1 MNEAPRRAPP
11 ERGETLATE
20 AYPPSPVRDVIQ
32 SWQSDPD
39 TADRVVH
46 VETVPAHGAI
56 FEDLDPPLP
65 DRLATALAGRGITRL
80 YRHQAQTIRRVRQRV
95 DTVVVA
101 GTASGKSLCYQAPI
115 VEAALGDRPATAL
128 LLYPTKAL
136 ARDQFRALHTLGI
149 AEVTPVVYDG
159 DTDQDTRM
167 WARRHATAVLTN
179 PDMLH
184 IGILPSHGKWATFFR
199 HLRFIVVDEVHTL
212 RGIFGSHVGNVLR
225 RLRRVARFYGADPTF
240 IGSSATIGNPGEL
253 MAALIG
259 GPVDVVDQDTSPA
272 GTRHYVLW
280 NPEVGEDDIRR
291 SALADTTDVF
301 VDLIR
306 RGEHTIAFTRSR
318 KGVELVYRWARER
331 LGPDLAARIAPYRA
345 GYLAEERRAVEQ
357 ALFSGDL
364 LGVTA
369 TNALELGIDVGG
381 LDAAVLATFPGTVA
395 SFRQQ
400 TGRAGRSTDESLS
413 VLVAGQDALDQ
424 WFMHHPDDLFG
435 RPSEAAVI
443 NPSNPIVLAAHM
455 GCAAYEI
462 PMETNEAMASFG
474 PTVEGLAAE
483 LVGAGTL
490 RVRNGR
496 LLWAGR
502 EAPAPG
508 IDIRTTG
515 GPPYSI
521 VDETGTVIGTV
532 DDGRVFSQCHP
543 GAVYLHQGD
552 SYVVDDLDV
561 GGRVVRVRA
570 DEVDYYTQPE
580 EETDIDVQDILA
592 TGVVGRFGHYLGS
605 VEVENRV
612 VAFKR
617 KRVSD
622 RSVLAYE
629 PLALPP
635 RRFTTQAVWFVVD
648 EGLTRDSGVAPTD
661 LPGTLHAAEHTSI
674 AMLPLFAICDRWD
687 IGGLSTA
694 WHAETNSP
702 VWFIYDGYP
711 GGAGVGPLAYQ
722 AGARHLRA
730 TLEALRDCPCEAGC
744 PSCVQSPKCGNFNEP
759 LDKAGAIRLLEAGLG
774 G

>member
-1 MNEAPRRAPP
+1 MRAVIESWRADPKTD
-11 ERGETLATE
+11 ER
-20 AYPPSPVRDVIQ
+20 I
-32 SWQSDPD
+32 
-39 TADRVVH
+39 VH

-56 FEDLDPPLP
+56 YEDLDPPLP
-65 DRLATALAGRGITRL
+65 GLLIDALAARGISRL
-80 YRHQAQTIRRVRQRV
+80 YRHQAQTIRRARAGTH
-95 DTVVVA
+95 TVVVA

-115 VEAALGDRPATAL
+115 VEAALGDRPSTSL
-128 LLYPTKAL
+128 LLFPTKAL
-136 ARDQFRALHTLGI
+136 ARDQFRSLHTLGI
-149 AEVTPVVYDG
+149 AEITPVVYDG
-159 DTDQDTRM
+159 DTDGDSRV

-184 IGILPSHGKWATFFR
+184 IGILPSHGKWAPFFR
-199 HLRFIVVDEVHTL
+199 HLEFVVVDEVHTL

-253 MAALIG
+253 MSELIG
-259 GPVDVVDQDTSPA
+259 LPVEVVDHDTSPS

-280 NPEVGEDDIRR
+280 NPELEEGDLRR
-291 SALADTTDVF
+291 SALAEAADVF
-301 VDLIR
+301 ADLVK
-306 RGEHTIAFTRSR
+306 RGEHTIAFARSR
-318 KGVELVYRWARER
+318 KGVELVYRWARDR
-331 LGPDLAARIAPYRA
+331 VGPDLASRIAPYRA
-345 GYLAEERRAVEQ
+345 GYLPEERRKVEQ
-357 ALFSGDL
+357 ALFSGEL

-369 TNALELGIDVGG
+369 TNALELGIDVGS

-413 VLVAGQDALDQ
+413 VLIAGQDALDQ

-462 PMETNEAMASFG
+462 PMETNEAMAAFG
-474 PTVEGLAAE
+474 PAVEEIAAD
-483 LVGAGTL
+483 LVREGTL

-508 IDIRTTG
+508 IDIRTSG
-515 GPPYSI
+515 GPPFTI
-521 VDETGTVIGTV
+521 VDETGTVIGTA
-532 DDGRVFSQCHP
+532 DENRVFSQCHP

-552 SYVVDDLDV
+552 GYVIDDLDV
-561 GGRVVRVRA
+561 DRRVVRARSG
-570 DEVDYYTQPE
+570 EVAFYTQPE
-580 EETDIDVQDILA
+580 EDTDVDVIEVLA
-592 TGVVGRFGHYLGS
+592 SGNLGRFGHRLGT
-605 VEVENRV
+605 VEVESRV
-612 VAFKR
+612 VGFKR

-622 RSVLAYE
+622 RSMLAYE
-629 PLALPP
+629 ALDLPP
-635 RRFTTQAVWFVVD
+635 RRFTTQAVWFTVD
-648 EGLTRDSGVAPTD
+648 EETVRDSRVPPAD
-661 LPGTLHAAEHTSI
+661 LPGTLHAAEHTAI

-687 IGGLSTA
+687 IGGLSTV
-694 WHAETNSP
+694 WHPATGCP

-711 GGAGVGPLAYQ
+711 GGAGIGPLAYQ

-730 TLEALRDCPCEAGC
+730 TLEALRDCPCEFGC

-759 LDKAGAIRLLEAGLG
+759 LDKAGAIRLLEVGLG